1 MNTRL
6 FATVSATIFTV
17 CVLCTTGRAET
28 ACKATASASS
38 LYNNGFQAEYAADGD
53 RGTRWCSSEPYGK
66 QEWLQVDL
74 GDVRSIGRV
83 EIFWEVAYARGYQLS
98 TSDDAKDWVVVFKT
112 GKGNG
117 ERDVVN
123 GLKASGR
130 YLRLDCL
137 ERGTDHG
144 FSIWEFEVFAE
155 AMARSDGLEDVL
167 THDPTYEPPV
177 ITARQLEL
185 LIEKKYLNIP
195 LRNGAAKRNMTIKID
210 GRLLGEFQTPL
221 ARSEPDYYGFFD
233 LSRYRGK
240 MLAMEVNAF
249 PRDLDHISL
258 DDEIKGSEELYREKY
273 RPQFHF
279 TSRRGWL
286 NDPNGLIYYK
296 GLYHMYYQ
304 HNPVGLPWGNM
315 TWGHAV
321 SKDLVHWEEQ
331 PKVLFPDPKT
341 GTCFSGAAFIDRW
354 NQLGKAAGPQ
364 PVRAAARWR
373 IDAELQQT
381 AKQQHKRVGDED
393 VLVAFYLRTSIG
405 LCLAYS
411 NDAGHTF
418 TDYEGNPVL
427 THEGARI
434 DTPRPFWYEPTGRW
448 IAPTYDFFTNDQGK
462 RLRCVGFY
470 SSQNLT
476 DWKFESRVEQDK
488 WGDELCGCVD
498 FFQLPVDGDP
508 ANKKWVMILIDGSYI
523 VGTFDGHV
531 FYTLAGKPAAT
542 ADRERSLVV
551 KGNYYATMTWEN
563 VPNDRRVQITWMQ
576 GGQYPGMPFNQQMT
590 IPAEL
595 TLHSTA
601 EGPRL
606 RMNPIKELESLRR
619 KTHTWTDLVLKANE
633 NPLDEL
639 RGDLFD
645 LEVEFQPG
653 AGTQTMFDLRGHK
666 VVYDARTQTLSSG
679 KLRTSLKPEN
689 GTIHLRMLLD
699 RTSIEVFGNQGRVYL
714 PLCIL
719 PDDENRSLNV
729 SCARGEVKSKFMH
742 VHELKSAWDE

>member
-6 FATVSATIFTV
+6 FVTVTASILTV
-17 CVLCTTGRAET
+17 CVLSTTGWAET

-38 LYNNGFQAEYAADGD
+38 LYNNDFQAEYAVDGD
-53 RGTRWCSSEPYGK
+53 RGTRWCSSRPYGK

-74 GDVRSIGRV
+74 GDVQSIGRV
-83 EIFWEVAYARGYQLS
+83 EIFWEVAFARGYQLS
-98 TSDDAKDWVVVFKT
+98 VSNDAKDWVIVFKT
-112 GKGNG
+112 GKGDG
-117 ERDVVN
+117 GRDVLN
-123 GLKASGR
+123 GLKASAR
-130 YLRLDCL
+130 YVRLDCL
-137 ERGTDHG
+137 ERGTEHG

-155 AMARSDGLEDVL
+155 ATSQSDVLKDVL
-167 THDPTYEPPV
+167 THDPTYEPPAE
-177 ITARQLEL
+177 IARRGEFS
-185 LIEKKYLNIP
+185 IDKKYLNIP
-195 LRNGAAKRNMTIKID
+195 LRNGAVKRNMTIKID
-210 GRLLGEFQTPL
+210 GGLLGEFQTPL

-240 MLAMEVNAF
+240 SLSVEVDRF
-249 PRDLDHISL
+249 PRDVDHIGL
-258 DDEIKGSEELYREKY
+258 DDEIKGSEDLYREKY
-273 RPQFHF
+273 RPQLHF

-286 NDPNGLIYYK
+286 NDPNGLICYK

-315 TWGHAV
+315 SWGHAV

-354 NQLGKAAGPQ
+354 NQLGKKTGN
-364 PVRAAARWR
+364 
-373 IDAELQQT
+373 
-381 AKQQHKRVGDED
+381 ED
-393 VLVAFYLRTSIG
+393 VLVAFYLRTNIG

-411 NDAGHTF
+411 NDGGMTF

-427 THEGARI
+427 THAGARI

-448 IAPTYDFFTNDQGK
+448 IAPTYDFFTNDQGE

-470 SSQNLT
+470 SSENLT
-476 DWKFESRVEQDK
+476 DWTFESRVEQDK

-498 FFQLPVDGDP
+498 FFQLPVDGDR
-508 ANKKWVMILIDGSYI
+508 ANKRWVMILIDGSYI
-523 VGTFDGHV
+523 VGKFDGHV
-531 FYTLAGKPAAT
+531 FRTLAGTPAVT
-542 ADRERSLVV
+542 GDRVCSLVF
-551 KGNYYATMTWEN
+551 KGNYYATMTWHN
-563 VPNDRRVQITWMQ
+563 MPADRRVQITWMQ

-595 TLHSTA
+595 TLHSTN

-619 KTHTWTDLVLKANE
+619 KTHTWTDLVLKAGE
-633 NPLDEL
+633 NPLDEIQ
-639 RGDLFD
+639 GDLFD
-645 LEVEFQPG
+645 LEVEFQP
-653 AGTQTMFDLRGHK
+653 AADTQTVLELRGHK
-666 VVYDARTQTLSSG
+666 VVYDARTQTLFSG
-679 KLRTSLKPEN
+679 DLRAPLKPAD
-689 GTIHLRMLLD
+689 GYIHLRMLLD

-719 PDDENRSLNV
+719 PDDDNRSLSA
-729 SCARGEVKSKFMH
+729 SCTRGEVKTNFLH
-742 VHELKSAWDE
+742 VHELTSAWQE